1 MNLHLIVKKGVYR
14 HSIKGAFTTLTQ
26 AIDQAIIEVTNDAPE
41 HSGSDIPDHYHSYEV
56 LLIEPNKPV
65 DDLESI
71 CEIHWNEKQNKA
83 MTINYRAG
91 GVVCTS

>member
-26 AIDQAIIEVTNDAPE
+26 AIDQAIIEVTNDTPE
-41 HSGSDIPDHYHSYEV
+41 HSGRPDHYHSYEV
-56 LLIEPNKPV
+56 LLIEPNKLV

-71 CEIHWNEKQNKA
+71 CEIHWDARISEA
-83 MTINYRAG
+83 
-91 GVVCTS
+91 VVVK